1 MIEVKVKPGNCG
13 MDTTICVESADQE
26 SARISIDS
34 LCPFIL
40 KLAREL
46 GEVDAYEV
54 CFTPVCDSP
63 VYRLA
68 GLYCKHPCCPVP
80 AAIIKGV
87 EAACGLAL
95 PQDVTIKIE
104 KK

>member
-1 MIEVKVKPGNCG
+1 MIEVKVNPGICG
-13 MDTTICVESADQE
+13 MNTKITVDSEDQQT
-26 SARISIDS
+26 ARISIDS
-34 LCPFIL
+34 PCQFIQ
-40 KLAREL
+40 KLAAEL
-46 GEVDAYEV
+46 QEVDAYEV
-54 CFTPVCDSP
+54 CFTRIADSP
-63 VYRLA
+63 IYQLA
-68 GLYCKHPCCPVP
+68 DKYCKHPCCPVP